1 MDLGLRG
8 RAAIVEASSE
18 GIGKAIAFSL
28 AREGSNLLIC
38 ARRRG
43 PLDETAEVIRTATG
57 VRVAAVAADV
67 TDEHAAK
74 DLVAHALGE
83 YGRLDISVTN
93 AGGPPSKGFSDTTA
107 EDWRKAVDLN
117 LLSAVWLAREALPVM
132 QRAGWGRFITLT
144 SVSVKQPLSGL
155 ILSNSVRTAVN
166 GLVRSLCNEYGATGV
181 TVNNV
186 CPGFTATERL
196 VNSPGNSGRVRNRS
210 GSTAFLRGDWQP
222 PRKWATSSR
231 FFVRSGP
238 PTSTAR
244 PSRSTAASRRH
255 TVER

>member
-18 GIGKAIAFSL
+18 GIGKAIAFAL
-28 AREGSNLLIC
+28 ASEGSDLLIC
-38 ARRRG
+38 ARRPG

-74 DLVAHALGE
+74 DLVARALGE
-83 YGRLDISVTN
+83 YGRLDICVTN
-93 AGGPPSKGFSDTTA
+93 AGGPPSKSFSDASA
-107 EDWRKAVDLN
+107 EDWRRAVDLN
-117 LLSAVWLAREALPVM
+117 LLSVVWLAREALPVM

-196 VNSPGNSGRVRNRS
+196 RELAGKLGPGAEQEWIERIPARRLATPEEVGDLV
-210 GSTAFLRGDWQP
+210 AFLCSER
-222 PRKWATSSR
+222 
-231 FFVRSGP
+231 
-238 PTSTAR
+238 
-244 PSRSTAASRRH
+244 AAYINGESIAIDGGLAQAYR
-255 TVER
+255 

>member
-18 GIGKAIAFSL
+18 GIGKAIAFAL
-28 AREGSNLLIC
+28 AREGSDLLIC
-38 ARRRG
+38 ARRPG

-74 DLVAHALGE
+74 DLVARALSE
-83 YGRLDISVTN
+83 YGRLDICVTN
-93 AGGPPSKGFSDTTA
+93 AGGPPSKSFSDASA
-107 EDWRKAVDLN
+107 EDWRRAVDLN
-117 LLSAVWLAREALPVM
+117 LLSVVWLAREALPVM

-196 VNSPGNSGRVRNRS
+196 RELAGKLGPGAEQGWLERIPARRLATPEEV
-210 GSTAFLRGDWQP
+210 GDLVAFLCSER
-222 PRKWATSSR
+222 
-231 FFVRSGP
+231 
-238 PTSTAR
+238 
-244 PSRSTAASRRH
+244 AAYINGESIAIDGGLAQAYR
-255 TVER
+255 